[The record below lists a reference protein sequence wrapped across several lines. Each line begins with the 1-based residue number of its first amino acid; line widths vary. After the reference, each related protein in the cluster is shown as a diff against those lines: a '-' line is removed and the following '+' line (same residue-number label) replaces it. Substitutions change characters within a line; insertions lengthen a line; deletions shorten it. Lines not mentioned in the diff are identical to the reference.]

1 MLNESKLIEIRG
13 FVSSY
18 RITATG
24 AIIVRHNVFRTIR
37 KNISKRGISLTA
49 AKYFSITN
57 EITAGSNNEKWKSR
71 ASTLLLFLRSILGS
85 SSSLLSF
92 KKNPNYRIF

>member
-37 KNISKRGISLTA
+37 KNINKRGISLTA

-57 EITAGSNNEKWKSR
+57 EIIAGSNNEKWKSR
-71 ASTLLLFLRSILGS
+71 ASTLLFLRSILG

-92 KKNPNYRIF
+92 KKNPNYKIF